1 MSGTRFQ
8 MQRIPILSDLFD
20 LVGKDG
26 RVPAGSE
33 RLRRLLD
40 GSTAATVRPDPD
52 LSPSLPLVSNSA
64 STRSRL
70 VLIVVNIVVIAVIVV
85 MWGVLSWRRKRRS

>member
-8 MQRIPILSDLFD
+8 MQRIPILSELFD

-26 RVPAGSE
+26 RVPGGSE

-40 GSTAATVRPDPD
+40 GSTAATVRPDPERPGFYD
-52 LSPSLPLVSNSA
+52 IVGDGEIYFVRVYPSGCK
-64 STRSRL
+64 
-70 VLIVVNIVVIAVIVV
+70 VLLLAR
-85 MWGVLSWRRKRRS
+85 GKHAE